1 MKEAGLQPEGAQL
14 EARPPGRRARRTL
27 VPRHRLG
34 HDEFEDAQTEVGGER
49 ALARRVVTQTPLDRY
64 LRRGLIDRRQHDAG
78 QALARDWHYAR
89 MEAQH
94 ASIFVA
100 GWRPFIGWVL
110 GLGVAYSFLLGPIV
124 GGIVSVWKPGFTLPT
139 VDEHLWELIFAML
152 GMGALR
158 SFDKLRGA
166 DAGRAPAASPPW
178 QGRLEDAIRN
188 PRA

>member
-1 MKEAGLQPEGAQL
+1 MVASLGAVGAVLGGLTGLAPAAGKLIELVAPIVDRLIPDPERKQRLLIELADALAKFDVAQL
-14 EARPPGRRARRTL
+14 EVNRA
-27 VPRHRLG
+27 
-34 HDEFEDAQTEVGGER
+34 
-49 ALARRVVTQTPLDRY
+49 
-64 LRRGLIDRRQHDAG
+64 
-78 QALARDWHYAR
+78 
-89 MEAQH
+89 EAQH